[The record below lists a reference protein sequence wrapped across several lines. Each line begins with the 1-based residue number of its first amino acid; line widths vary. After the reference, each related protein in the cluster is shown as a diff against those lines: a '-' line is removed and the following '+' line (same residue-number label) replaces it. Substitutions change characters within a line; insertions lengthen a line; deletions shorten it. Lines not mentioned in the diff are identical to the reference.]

1 MQRLFVS
8 MFVILLISLSG
19 TVQTFAQD
27 KDDKKVAKTIV
38 KVKKWQC
45 DKLLKDGRELK
56 VKQILGV
63 VTMEFSVFK
72 EKKNKKIVDAKG
84 NEKTKKVM
92 EITNVFKMEMGGNDR
107 IFNYHIKNDSIQFVG
122 LDGFN
127 DFRIIRSEKDE
138 FVIEQV
144 LDKGLFRW
152 TMIPAPKEK
161 KKKKES

>member
-1 MQRLFVS
+1 MQKLFNAS
-8 MFVILLISLSG
+8 MFVIFLIFLSG
-19 TVQTFAQD
+19 TQTFAQD
-27 KDDKKVAKTIV
+27 KEDKKIAKTIV
-38 KVKKWQC
+38 KVNKWQC
-45 DKLLKDGRELK
+45 DKLIKDGKELK
-56 VKQILGV
+56 VKQIIGD

-122 LDGFN
+122 LNGFN
-127 DFRIIRSEKDE
+127 DFRVIRSEKDE
-138 FVIEQV
+138 LVIEQI
-144 LDKGLFRW
+144 LNKGLFRW

-161 KKKKES
+161 KKKS